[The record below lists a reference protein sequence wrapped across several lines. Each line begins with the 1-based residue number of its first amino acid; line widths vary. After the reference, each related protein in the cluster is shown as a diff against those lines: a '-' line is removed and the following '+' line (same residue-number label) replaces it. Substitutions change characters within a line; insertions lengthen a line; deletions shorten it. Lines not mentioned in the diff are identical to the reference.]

1 MEKSNAN
8 QSRSLVLKL
17 GFVVLAISLCAL
29 GVQAYQTIWAPYSA
43 YEEPNVMGYLDKE
56 NPKSLTGGDN
66 THFHASSGEAFAQ
79 EIPNMGWGYSAAF
92 DRGDGFFE
100 RPLQP
105 AKPPGHLTDND
116 GLGPHYSATFCE
128 GCHAAD
134 GRAKPPK
141 NEHERIEEGFVRVSI
156 PGKGPHGASLSPPG
170 YGSQL
175 SDQAVGGVKPE
186 AHVRVKWLEVETGV
200 LEGGEAYSLRKPE
213 FLIKN
218 LAYGPLPENT
228 MYEMRLGPQVF
239 GLGLLEAIKEEGKV
253 VVQGANAWADLDAR
267 MARVLDLFA
276 QIKEIEKT
284 EIGTINYQ
292 LEHLRLKRRK
302 LELDD
307 KLDAQ
312 AKQKIA
318 LEEVQFEKSY
328 QALQTNLDV
337 LNQQIRRDSL
347 VAKAANGQEIEIALE
362 KVVLYYQPNAM
373 NVLQKIGHY
382 FAKVWEFL
390 SEDPREANTEGGVF
404 PAIFGTIMM
413 VMIMAVIVTPFG
425 VIAAVYMREYA
436 KQGATTRIIRI
447 AVNNLA
453 GVPSIV
459 YGVFG
464 LGFFVYILGG
474 NIDALF
480 FPEAL
485 PAPTYGTPGMLWA
498 SLTLALLT
506 LPVVIVSTEEG
517 LSRIPSSIREG
528 SLALGATKAETL
540 WRTVLPMAS
549 PAMMTGLILAVARAA
564 GEVAPLMLVGVVKLA
579 PTLPLDG
586 NFPFM
591 HLDRKFMHLGFHI
604 YDVGFQSPNVE
615 AARPLVYATSLLLVM
630 VIISL
635 NLFAVGIRNH
645 LREKFRALEN

>member
-239 GLGLLEAIKEEGKV
+239 GLGLLEAIKEEDLLAWSDPDDIDGDGISGRTNTVWDIERGGEAIGRFGWKANSFDVRQQSAEAAYFDLGMNNPLFFYRYDDQQKDHKARQNCEPEQLDCLQAQQNDDFEMTPAQLTDVTTYLQTLGV
-253 VVQGANAWADLDAR
+253 VYRREVDNPIALRGEA
-267 MARVLDLFA
+267 LFA
-276 QIKEIEKT
+276 SAGCVACHKTNITTGESEIPRLENQLIHPYTDLLLHDMGEGLKGRPDFDASRTEWRTQPLWGIGMIEKVNGHT
-284 EIGTINYQ
+284 NFLHDGRARNIQEAILWHGG
-292 LEHLRLKRRK
+292 EA
-302 LELDD
+302 E
-307 KLDAQ
+307 Q
-312 AKQKIA
+312 AKQFYA
-318 LEEVQFEKSY
+318 S
-328 QALQTNLDV
+328 
-337 LNQQIRRDSL
+337 
-347 VAKAANGQEIEIALE
+347 
-362 KVVLYYQPNAM
+362 
-373 NVLQKIGHY
+373 LQK
-382 FAKVWEFL
+382 K
-390 SEDPREANTEGGVF
+390 D
-404 PAIFGTIMM
+404 
-413 VMIMAVIVTPFG
+413 
-425 VIAAVYMREYA
+425 
-436 KQGATTRIIRI
+436 
-447 AVNNLA
+447 
-453 GVPSIV
+453 
-459 YGVFG
+459 
-464 LGFFVYILGG
+464 
-474 NIDALF
+474 
-480 FPEAL
+480 
-485 PAPTYGTPGMLWA
+485 
-498 SLTLALLT
+498 
-506 LPVVIVSTEEG
+506 
-517 LSRIPSSIREG
+517 
-528 SLALGATKAETL
+528 
-540 WRTVLPMAS
+540 
-549 PAMMTGLILAVARAA
+549 RAA
-564 GEVAPLMLVGVVKLA
+564 ILKFLN
-579 PTLPLDG
+579 TL
-586 NFPFM
+586 
-591 HLDRKFMHLGFHI
+591 
-604 YDVGFQSPNVE
+604 
-615 AARPLVYATSLLLVM
+615 
-630 VIISL
+630 
-635 NLFAVGIRNH
+635 
-645 LREKFRALEN
+645 